1 MEGTGAVGVLLALTG
16 DDAPLVRRLDA
27 AGTGLQVVR
36 RCGDL
41 PELLSAGMAGMASL
55 VVLDTRLDDVD
66 RTVLDRL
73 ERAGLRGV
81 LIASSAERERWA
93 SSGWT
98 VLDDDA
104 SVDDVRV
111 RLQRIA
117 RGTEDGARPSGEHTA
132 RGSSSGGSGAETGH
146 GAPGSESPAHAA
158 GTPAHLGCGDAI
170 DDEWARLD
178 AAKTVPG
185 PEDGAAAPDGPCPH
199 RESPAAGTAPEGD
212 PGAPSTTGRGDGRLL
227 VVWGP
232 HGAPGRTTVA
242 ASLAHGLARAGGSL
256 LVDADLEAPG
266 LVQVLGLPGD
276 SSGLAS
282 AARLAT
288 HGRLDDEALAR
299 LTVPVSDDVELLSGL
314 GRAGRWRELPP
325 VAMREV
331 WERARGTAAWTVV
344 DVAGGAADDEV
355 DDFTLEPGR
364 GAVVAELL
372 RAADVVVVVGAG
384 DPVGVRR
391 LLQLLGDL
399 DEDQRPSG
407 RVEVVVNRVRAS
419 VAGPSPERAVRE
431 TLERFGGL
439 GDVVVLPN
447 DPVAADRCLLEGTSV
462 LEGAPGSELGRALAV
477 LVDRVDPS
485 AGAVRAAARARGGLR
500 ARLHS
505 LGRRGDVVTAEEVET
520 SSGGAA

>member
-1 MEGTGAVGVLLALTG
+1 MEGAGPVGVLLALTG
-16 DDAPLVRRLDA
+16 DDAPLVRCLDA

-41 PELLSAGMAGMASL
+41 PELLSAGMAGLASL
-55 VVLDTRLDDVD
+55 VALDSRLDDVD
-66 RTVLDRL
+66 RTVLERL

-81 LIASSAERERWA
+81 LLVPAGERERWT
-93 SSGWT
+93 STGWP

-104 SVDDVRV
+104 PVDAVRT
-111 RLQRIA
+111 RLQGLA
-117 RGTEDGARPSGEHTA
+117 RGTQDQDSA
-132 RGSSSGGSGAETGH
+132 SGADTGGNPAAEPRETDQEQ
-146 GAPGSESPAHAA
+146 PDDPAAA
-158 GTPAHLGCGDAI
+158 GTGDAI

-178 AAKTVPG
+178 AADHAHAPSGAGATPDR
-185 PEDGAAAPDGPCPH
+185 PAERLDGASGSPSGSSAGAV
-199 RESPAAGTAPEGD
+199 REVASA
-212 PGAPSTTGRGDGRLL
+212 DGRLL

-242 ASLAHGLARAGGSL
+242 ASLAHGLARTGGSL

-266 LVQVLGLPGD
+266 LVQVLGLPDD

-288 HGRLDDEALAR
+288 HGRLDDEGLAR
-299 LTVPVSDDVELLSGL
+299 LMTPVSDGVALLSGL

-331 WERARGTAAWTVV
+331 WDRARRAAAWIVV
-344 DVAGGAADDEV
+344 DVAGGAVDDEV

-364 GAVVAELL
+364 GAVVADLL
-372 RAADVVVVVGAG
+372 RSADVVVVVGTG

-391 LLQLLGDL
+391 LLQLLGDS
-399 DEDQRPSG
+399 DEDHRPDG
-407 RVEVVVNRVRAS
+407 RLEVVVNRVRAS
-419 VAGPSPERAVRE
+419 VAGPSPEHAVRE

-439 GDVVVLPN
+439 GDVVVLPD
-447 DPVAADRCLLEGTSV
+447 DPAAADRCLLEGTSV
-462 LEGAPGSELGRALAV
+462 LEGAPGSDLGRALAA
-477 LVDRVDPS
+477 LVDRVDPA

-500 ARLHS
+500 QRLRD
-505 LGRRGDVVTAEEVET
+505 LGRRERVQAADGADAAAGGTA
-520 SSGGAA
+520 

>member
-1 MEGTGAVGVLLALTG
+1 MESAGPVGVLLALTG
-16 DDAPLVRRLDA
+16 DDAPLVRCLDA

-41 PELLSAGMAGMASL
+41 PELLSAGMVGLADL

-66 RTVLDRL
+66 RTVLERL

-81 LIASSAERERWA
+81 LLAPDGERERWTSA
-93 SSGWT
+93 GWP
-98 VLDDDA
+98 VLGDDA
-104 SVDDVRV
+104 PVDAVRA
-111 RLQRIA
+111 RLQGLV
-117 RGTEDGARPSGEHTA
+117 RGTQDESREPRGDAPGPDGAESRPAGPGPERPDA
-132 RGSSSGGSGAETGH
+132 PRGGGAD
-146 GAPGSESPAHAA
+146 
-158 GTPAHLGCGDAI
+158 GTGDAI

-178 AAKTVPG
+178 AAGAASGTADG
-185 PEDGAAAPDGPCPH
+185 ATAPEDPDGPGSSTAAAPACDDRSDAPD
-199 RESPAAGTAPEGD
+199 AAGPA
-212 PGAPSTTGRGDGRLL
+212 DGRLL
-227 VVWGP
+227 AVWGP

-266 LVQVLGLPGD
+266 LVQVLGLPDD

-299 LTVPVSDDVELLSGL
+299 LAIPVSDGVDLLSGL

-331 WERARGTAAWTVV
+331 WERARGAAAWTVV
-344 DVAGGAADDEV
+344 DVAGGAVDDEV

-364 GAVVAELL
+364 GAVVADLV
-372 RAADVVVVVGAG
+372 RAADVVVVVGSG

-391 LLQLLGDL
+391 LLQLLGDT
-399 DEDQRPSG
+399 DEDHRPAG
-407 RVEVVVNRVRAS
+407 RVEVVVNRVRSS
-419 VAGPSPERAVRE
+419 VAGPSPEHAVRD

-439 GDVVVLPN
+439 NDVIVLPD
-447 DPVAADRCLLEGTSV
+447 DPAAADRCLLEGTSV
-462 LEGAPGSELGRALAV
+462 LEGAPGTDLGRALAV
-477 LVDRVDPS
+477 LVDRVDPA

-500 ARLHS
+500 QRLRD
-505 LGRRGDVVTAEEVET
+505 LGRRERAQTTDVPEAAA
-520 SSGGAA
+520 GAPA

>member
-1 MEGTGAVGVLLALTG
+1 MEGAGPVGVLLALTG
-16 DDAPLVRRLDA
+16 DDAPLVRCLDA

-41 PELLSAGMAGMASL
+41 PELLSAGMAGLASL
-55 VVLDTRLDDVD
+55 VALDSRLDDVD
-66 RTVLDRL
+66 RTVLERL

-81 LIASSAERERWA
+81 LLVPAGERERWT
-93 SSGWT
+93 STGWP

-104 SVDDVRV
+104 PVDAVRT
-111 RLQRIA
+111 RLQGLA
-117 RGTEDGARPSGEHTA
+117 RGTQDQDSA
-132 RGSSSGGSGAETGH
+132 SGADAGGNPAAEPRETDQEQ
-146 GAPGSESPAHAA
+146 PDDPAAA
-158 GTPAHLGCGDAI
+158 GTGDAI

-178 AAKTVPG
+178 AADHAHAPSGAGATPDR
-185 PEDGAAAPDGPCPH
+185 PAERLDGASGSPSGSSAGAV
-199 RESPAAGTAPEGD
+199 REVASA
-212 PGAPSTTGRGDGRLL
+212 DGRLL

-242 ASLAHGLARAGGSL
+242 ASLAHGLARTGGSL

-266 LVQVLGLPGD
+266 LVQVLGLPDD

-288 HGRLDDEALAR
+288 HGRLDDEGLAR
-299 LTVPVSDDVELLSGL
+299 LMTPVSDGVALLSGL

-331 WERARGTAAWTVV
+331 WDRARRAAAWIVV
-344 DVAGGAADDEV
+344 DVVGGAVDDEV

-364 GAVVAELL
+364 GAVVADLL
-372 RAADVVVVVGAG
+372 RTADVVVVVGTG

-391 LLQLLGDL
+391 LLQLLGDS
-399 DEDQRPSG
+399 DEDHRPAG
-407 RVEVVVNRVRAS
+407 RLEVVVNRVRAS
-419 VAGPSPERAVRE
+419 VAGPSPEHAVRE

-439 GDVVVLPN
+439 GDVVVLPD
-447 DPVAADRCLLEGTSV
+447 DPAAADRCLLEGTSV
-462 LEGAPGSELGRALAV
+462 LEGAPGSDLGRALAA
-477 LVDRVDPS
+477 LVDRVDPA

-500 ARLHS
+500 QRLRD
-505 LGRRGDVVTAEEVET
+505 LGRRERVQAADGADADAGGTA
-520 SSGGAA
+520 